1 MSVINQNTLSILE
14 ERGFVAQC
22 TDLEALRERLGSTC
36 VTFYIGFDGTA
47 DSLHVGH
54 LLSLMSMRWLSKLG
68 HRPIALV
75 GGATSLV
82 GDPSFR
88 NAARPMLD
96 KQAVAANIQGITR
109 NISQVVENDDLIII
123 DNATWLEPVG
133 LIDFMREVGVHFT
146 VARMLSMETVK
157 ARLEANDPM
166 TALEFTYMMLQSHDF
181 QQLAKRHDCT
191 LQMGGSDQWG
201 NIVNGIELTRKA
213 DGKRLFGL
221 TTPLLQTADGT
232 KMGKT
237 AKGAVWLDPTKT
249 SPFDFWQFWRN
260 VADQDVRR
268 FLMLFT
274 ELPLSTIEELC
285 ADGQQDAMNNAK
297 VTLAN
302 AVTSIVHGEHEA
314 LRSQRQ
320 AEALFSGVG
329 HAELRTMEVG
339 EETGVLTVIKSLGW
353 AKTLG
358 EARRLVD
365 GGGVRIDGFQVS
377 DSKLKLPK
385 DVELGISVGKR
396 NRARLV
402 LL

>member
-1 MSVINQNTLSILE
+1 MSPINQNTLSILE
-14 ERGFVAQC
+14 DRGFVAQC
-22 TDLEALRERLGSTC
+22 TDLEALRERLGSTS

-47 DSLHVGH
+47 ESLHVGH

-96 KQAVAANIQGITR
+96 KKAVERNIEGITR
-109 NISQVVENDDLIII
+109 NIRQVVTSDDLRIVN
-123 DNATWLEPVG
+123 NAAWLEPIG

-201 NIVNGIELTRKA
+201 NIVNGIELARKA

-237 AKGAVWLDPTKT
+237 ANGAVWLDPAKT

-268 FLMLFT
+268 FLRLFT
-274 ELPLSTIEELC
+274 ELPLDAIDELC
-285 ADGQQDAMNNAK
+285 CENGAEAVNRAK

-302 AVTSIVHGEHEA
+302 AVTSIVHGEAEA
-314 LRSQRQ
+314 TRCQGQ
-320 AEALFSGVG
+320 AEALFGGVG
-329 HAELRTMEVG
+329 EAELKTIVMG
-339 EETGVLTVIKSLGW
+339 DETGLLSVIRALGW
-353 AKTLG
+353 VKTLG
-358 EARRLVD
+358 EARRLIR
-365 GGGVRIDGFQVS
+365 GGGVKINDVQVQ
-377 DSKLKLPK
+377 DEKLKIPRETEVQLA
-385 DVELGISVGKR
+385 VGRR
-396 NRARLV
+396 NRVRLV
-402 LL
+402 LT

>member
-1 MSVINQNTLSILE
+1 MSPINQNTLSILE

-22 TDLEALRERLGSTC
+22 TDLEGLRERLGTTS

-96 KQAVAANIQGITR
+96 KEAVANNIAAITG
-109 NISQVVENDDLIII
+109 NIRQVVNNNDLIVV

-133 LIDFMREVGVHFT
+133 LIDFMRDVGVHFT
-146 VARMLSMETVK
+146 VARMLSMETVR

-181 QQLAKRHDCT
+181 QQLAKRHDCI

-213 DGKRLFGL
+213 DNKKLFGL

-237 AKGAVWLDPTKT
+237 AKGAVWLDATKT

-260 VADQDVRR
+260 VDDQDVRR

-274 ELPLSTIEELC
+274 ELSLDAIEALC
-285 ADGQQDAMNNAK
+285 DEDQPASVNRAK
-297 VTLAN
+297 IALAN
-302 AVTSIVHGEHEA
+302 AVTSIVHGEINA
-314 LRSQRQ
+314 DRCQRQ
-320 AEALFSGVG
+320 AEALFGGVG
-329 HAELRTMEVG
+329 EAELKTLEVG
-339 EETGVLTVIKSLGW
+339 EDTGVLSVIRALGW
-353 AKTLG
+353 VKTLG
-358 EARRLVD
+358 EARRLIQ
-365 GGGVRIDGFQVS
+365 GGAVRL
-377 DSKLKLPK
+377 DSVT
-385 DVELGISVGKR
+385 VEDERMKISKGAEVHLSVGKR
-396 NRARLV
+396 NRVRLII
-402 LL
+402 L